1 MLTAI
6 LAFLLVEAAYAQPWP
21 ATIRGYK
28 VYDAK
33 LNLASDASVRLVDL
47 RIAEAGFS
55 GMTVDVDAEIL
66 SRKQGGKIDFVTFR
80 DFKINGIPV
89 EIEEYTHP
97 FALKKGEPFL
107 LPRSARIHVKT
118 ARVPFAS
125 IRSLREDSRG
135 LDVTG
140 TLFVFGKFKKF
151 GFTFKRV
158 VPVRVDM
165 KMANPL
171 AGSAVSIY
179 NQDNGGIYYQMQDR
193 KYLVAL

>member
-1 MLTAI
+1 MRSVTVLTAI
-6 LAFLLVEAAYAQPWP
+6 LAFLLVQATFAQPWP
-21 ATIRGYK
+21 AKIRGYK

-33 LNLASDASVRLVDL
+33 LDLASDASVRLVDA

-66 SRKQGGKIDFVTFR
+66 SRKQGGTIDFVTFR

-97 FALKKGEPFL
+97 FALKKGVPFL
-107 LPRSARIHVKT
+107 LPRPARIHLKT
-118 ARVPFAS
+118 ANVPIAS
-125 IRSLREDSRG
+125 IQSLRDDGRE

-140 TLFVFGKFKKF
+140 TLFIFGKFKKF

-165 KMANPL
+165 KISNPL
-171 AGSAVSIY
+171 TASAAF
-179 NQDNGGIYYQMQDR
+179 D
-193 KYLVAL
+193 L

>member
-1 MLTAI
+1 MRSVTLLTAV
-6 LAFLLVEAAYAQPWP
+6 LAFLLVQAAYAQPWP
-21 ATIRGYK
+21 SKIRGYK

-33 LNLASDASVRLVDL
+33 LDLASDASVKLVDL

-55 GMTVDVDAEIL
+55 GMTLDVDAEIL

-107 LPRSARIHVKT
+107 LPRSARIRLKT
-118 ARVPFAS
+118 ASVPIAS
-125 IRSLREDSRG
+125 VRTLREDGRE

-140 TLFVFGKFKKF
+140 TMFIFGKFKKF

-171 AGSAVSIY
+171 AGSAAF
-179 NQDNGGIYYQMQDR
+179 D
-193 KYLVAL
+193 L